1 VSAGAQESVR
11 RTPVVLML
19 VNVSW
24 FFVSHR
30 LQIALGA
37 IEAGF
42 SYHVATRFFP
52 EADRSH
58 LRSLGIHTHDIP
70 FSRGGANPVADVRSL
85 IEIYGL
91 LRRLR
96 PDLLHLVTLKAII
109 FGGILSR
116 VLRVPAVVAAVP
128 GLGYSF
134 VATGAWARVRRNA
147 IEVLLRLALDRVNC
161 CVVFQNPDDQGL
173 LVRAGVVTAEQTVL
187 IRGAGVDMS
196 AFRPEA
202 DPPCPV
208 RVVLASRMLREKGVP
223 YFVEAAR
230 ALRARGVSAEF
241 LLAGNPDPDN
251 PGSISHDELTR
262 WHVEGHVS
270 WLGHVADMSSL
281 LGSVHVVC
289 LPTHYGEGV
298 PKVLIEAA
306 AAGRAIVATDVPGC
320 REIVKHDDT
329 GLLVSPR
336 DVDGLACALQRLIE
350 DRDLRQRLGRQARR
364 LAEASFATEQVV
376 GATLDVYRQLL
387 ERHGPV

>member
-1 VSAGAQESVR
+1 
-11 RTPVVLML
+11 
-19 VNVSW
+19 
-24 FFVSHR
+24 
-30 LQIALGA
+30 
-37 IEAGF
+37 
-42 SYHVATRFFP
+42 
-52 EADRSH
+52 
-58 LRSLGIHTHDIP
+58 
-70 FSRGGANPVADVRSL
+70 
-85 IEIYGL
+85 
-91 LRRLR
+91 
-96 PDLLHLVTLKAII
+96 
-109 FGGILSR
+109 
-116 VLRVPAVVAAVP
+116 
-128 GLGYSF
+128 
-134 VATGAWARVRRNA
+134 
-147 IEVLLRLALDRVNC
+147 
-161 CVVFQNPDDQGL
+161 
-173 LVRAGVVTAEQTVL
+173 
-187 IRGAGVDMS
+187 
-196 AFRPEA
+196 
-202 DPPCPV
+202 
-208 RVVLASRMLREKGVP
+208 MLREKGVP